1 MSNEEWGRLAYEEML
16 RVPGYGAVG
25 DPGLHAWENQGEAVH
40 RDWAAV
46 AGAIVGRAV
55 AAERERCC
63 DVVARF
69 FMDPLPDRHMSL
81 RDVVIMLGR
90 ITEMIQTGGKS

>member
-1 MSNEEWGRLAYEEML
+1 MSPEKRAENVVNGRSMGALLFEAEEDIAT
-16 RVPGYGAVG
+16 AVRG
-25 DPGLHAWENQGEAVH
+25 
-40 RDWAAV
+40 
-46 AGAIVGRAV
+46 AV

-81 RDVVIMLGR
+81 RDVVVMLGR
-90 ITEMIQTGGKS
+90 IMEMIQTGGKS